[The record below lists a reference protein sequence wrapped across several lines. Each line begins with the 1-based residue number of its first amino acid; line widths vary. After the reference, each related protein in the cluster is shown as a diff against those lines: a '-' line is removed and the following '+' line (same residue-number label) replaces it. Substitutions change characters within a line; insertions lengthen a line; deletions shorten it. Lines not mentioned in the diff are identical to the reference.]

1 MIDATTADALSRV
14 AGRARDLLQAYRGGF
29 EPAAGDATIR
39 GTASAPALDPLS
51 VVAPE
56 GTFFVMRGAGGAPL
70 LSRDGSFGFVDGEL
84 RSSDGS
90 VALGTTDATKTLR
103 SLRIDP
109 VDAALGR
116 VSEPRVEA
124 DGSVCYTR
132 DSVDPRNGERRSE
145 RVSLGRLA
153 LARLPA
159 GTLPERVDVTHVRAP
174 RGVMPRVGHPSDGG
188 FAPLTLHAR
197 DLGRLNVVAGLQRLA
212 EAYLSLEAL
221 LSAHHAH
228 GSADKTTMD
237 LVK

>member
-14 AGRARDLLQAYRGGF
+14 ASRARDLLQAYRGGF

-56 GTFFVMRGAGGAPL
+56 GTFFVSRATSGAPL
-70 LSRDGSFGFVDGEL
+70 LSRDGTFGFVDGEL
-84 RSSDGS
+84 RSSDGG

-103 SLRIDP
+103 PLRIDP
-109 VDAALGR
+109 VDVALGR
-116 VSEPRVEA
+116 VTAPRIEA

-132 DSVDPRNGERRSE
+132 SSFDPRNGERRSE
-145 RVSLGRLA
+145 RVSIGRLT
-153 LARLPA
+153 LTRLPA
-159 GTLPERVDVTHVRAP
+159 GTLPERIDATHVRAP
-174 RGVMPRVGHPSDGG
+174 RGVLPLVGHPSDGT

-221 LSAHHAH
+221 LSAHHAR
-228 GSADKTTMD
+228 GGTDKAAMD

>member
-1 MIDATTADALSRV
+1 MIDASTADALSRV
-14 AGRARDLLQAYRGGF
+14 ASRARDLLQAYRGGF

-56 GTFFVMRGAGGAPL
+56 GSFFVTRALDGTPL

-103 SLRIDP
+103 PLRIDP
-109 VDAALGR
+109 VDVALGR
-116 VSEPRVEA
+116 VSAPRIEA
-124 DGSVCYTR
+124 DGSVCYLR
-132 DSVDPRNGERRSE
+132 SAVEPRSGERRSE
-145 RVSLGRLA
+145 RVCIGRLM

-159 GTLPERVDVTHVRAP
+159 GTLPERVDATHVRAP
-174 RGVMPRVGHPSDGG
+174 RGVLPLVGRPADGT

-197 DLGRLNVVAGLQRLA
+197 DLGRLNFVAGLQRLQ

-221 LSAHHAH
+221 LSAHRAR
-228 GSADKTTMD
+228 GATDKTTMD

>member
-29 EPAAGDATIR
+29 EPSTGDATIR

-56 GTFFVMRGAGGAPL
+56 GTFFVLRGSGGAPL

-84 RSSDGS
+84 RGSDGS

-103 SLRIDP
+103 SLRVDP

-116 VSEPRVEA
+116 VSEPRV

-132 DSVDPRNGERRSE
+132 NSVDPRSGERRSE
-145 RVSLGRLA
+145 RVAIGRLM

-174 RGVMPRVGHPSDGG
+174 RGVMPLVGHPSDGN
-188 FAPLTLHAR
+188 FAALTLHAR

-221 LSAHHAH
+221 LSAHHAR
-228 GSADKTTMD
+228 GGTDKTTMD